1 MNSDLRRSDGPP
13 ARQTTGKETLPS
25 RTAARSGIVD
35 ATPNNCPCRSIP
47 YLSPAPQKP
56 AAMRFQI
63 LTLFPDAFRALA
75 DYSIL
80 GRAAQR
86 GLIAVTAT
94 DLRRFTADRHGT
106 ADDYQFGGGPGMV
119 MKPEPV
125 FAAVAAARSALPDA
139 ERRAT
144 PVVLTSPQ
152 GRILNQRIVDEF
164 AAAPGLIIICG
175 HYAGV
180 DERIRAGLVTHEVS
194 IGDYVL
200 TGGELA
206 AMVIIDAV
214 SRFVPD
220 VVGSAA
226 NVREDSITSGLLQ
239 HPLYTR
245 PADFRGL
252 SVPEIL
258 RSGNHAAIERW
269 RRRQSL
275 ERTLRMR
282 PDLLDT
288 ASLANS
294 DRAYLA
300 ELGWPE

>member
-1 MNSDLRRSDGPP
+1 
-13 ARQTTGKETLPS
+13 
-25 RTAARSGIVD
+25 
-35 ATPNNCPCRSIP
+35 
-47 YLSPAPQKP
+47 
-56 AAMRFQI
+56 MRFQV
-63 LTLFPDAFRALA
+63 LTLFPEAFRGLSG
-75 DYSIL
+75 YSIL
-80 GRAAQR
+80 GRALAG
-86 GLIAVTAT
+86 GLLSIDAVDIRQFA
-94 DLRRFTADRHGT
+94 ADRHGT

-119 MKPEPV
+119 LKPEPV
-125 FAAVAAARSALPDA
+125 FAAVAAARSVMSAA
-139 ERRAT
+139 ERAAT
-144 PVVLTSPQ
+144 PVILTSPQ
-152 GRILNQRIVDEF
+152 GAILNQGLVDEL

-214 SRFVPD
+214 ARFVGG
-220 VVGSAA
+220 VVGSAE

-245 PADFRGL
+245 PAEFREMAAPAVL
-252 SVPEIL
+252 L
-258 RSGNHAAIERW
+258 SGNHREIERW

-275 ERTLRMR
+275 ERTLQQR
-282 PDLLDT
+282 PDLLRT
-288 ASLANS
+288 ARLANS

-300 ELGWPE
+300 ELGWDGDGNGGDGGYDSEGGAGKRGGG

>member
-1 MNSDLRRSDGPP
+1 
-13 ARQTTGKETLPS
+13 
-25 RTAARSGIVD
+25 
-35 ATPNNCPCRSIP
+35 
-47 YLSPAPQKP
+47 
-56 AAMRFQI
+56 MRFHV
-63 LTLFPDAFRALA
+63 LTLFPEAFRIITE
-75 DYSIL
+75 YSII
-80 GRAAQR
+80 GRAVER
-86 GLIAVTAT
+86 GLISVEAT
-94 DLRRFTADRHGT
+94 DIRQFTTDRHGT

-125 FAAVAAARSALPDA
+125 FAAVDAALSDVSADLR
-139 ERRAT
+139 ERT

-152 GRILNQRIVDEF
+152 GRVLNQQLVDEF
-164 AAAPGLIIICG
+164 AAAPGMVIICG

-180 DERIRAGLVTHEVS
+180 DERIRQGLITHEVS

-220 VVGSAA
+220 VVGSEE

-245 PADFRGL
+245 PAEFRGMAA
-252 SVPEIL
+252 PEVL
-258 RSGNHAAIERW
+258 RSGNHAEIERW
-269 RRRQSL
+269 RRQQSL
-275 ERTLRMR
+275 ERTLRLR

-288 ASLANS
+288 APLTNS

-300 ELGWPE
+300 SLGWNGGDV